1 MTDSYIQTP
10 EERIDDL
17 ARDVLVAGYLA
28 RTASS
33 PRTTPPPRRTR
44 SNRGGGHDRVRRR
57 RAPANHGDHAGASLT
72 PDQVG
77 RGPTAAGQGGD
88 RTSPRMAPRSA
99 VSWAHPGP
107 VAVRSCSAPKS
118 GVRQRAPRPQAA
130 TSVRRSGVHHAVKV
144 ADADG
149 ARAPGRL
156 GLSDS
161 RGAAVDDPSDGPR
174 LILAA

>member
-88 RTSPRMAPRSA
+88 RTSPRMAHVVPSA
-99 VSWAHPGP
+99 G
-107 VAVRSCSAPKS
+107 RIQAPSQYALARLLSPASVK
-118 GVRQRAPRPQAA
+118 GAPRPHAA